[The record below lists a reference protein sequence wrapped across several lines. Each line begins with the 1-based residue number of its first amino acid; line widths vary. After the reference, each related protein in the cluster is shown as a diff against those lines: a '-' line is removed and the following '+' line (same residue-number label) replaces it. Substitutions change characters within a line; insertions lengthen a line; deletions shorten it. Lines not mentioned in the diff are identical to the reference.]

1 MAEQQKKD
9 FIQSLKR
16 LTVFFNQIKT
26 YKPDEQTIKAHDFL
40 KKDMSQQYK
49 IFEYKNPA
57 ETEEQKFQ
65 AINELK
71 IQNEMDQ
78 KVLKL
83 LEEANVPDEQFI

>member
-40 KKDMSQQYK
+40 KKDMS
-49 IFEYKNPA
+49 
-57 ETEEQKFQ
+57 
-65 AINELK
+65 
-71 IQNEMDQ
+71 
-78 KVLKL
+78 
-83 LEEANVPDEQFI
+83 